1 MRSLE
6 KYAAHKKKYIPGNHF
21 PFMNKELFKAIM
33 HRSKLRNNFLRHR
46 SNENKKKYS
55 KQRDYWVSLLRRIIK
70 NYYSNLNEKNI
81 TDNKKFWKTVNF
93 INRKNNLIK

>member
-21 PFMNKELFKAIM
+21 PFMNKELSKAIM

-46 SNENKKKYS
+46 SNENRKKYS

-81 TDNKKFWKTVNF
+81 TDNKKFWKTVSF

>member
-21 PFMNKELFKAIM
+21 PFMNKELSKAIM

-46 SNENKKKYS
+46 SNENRKKYS

>member
-21 PFMNKELFKAIM
+21 PFMNKELSKAIM

-46 SNENKKKYS
+46 SNENRKKYS

-70 NYYSNLNEKNI
+70 NYYDNLNEKNI

>member
-1 MRSLE
+1 MRNLE

-21 PFMNKELFKAIM
+21 PFMNKELSKAIM

-46 SNENKKKYS
+46 SNENRKKYS

>member
-21 PFMNKELFKAIM
+21 PFMNKELSKAIM

-81 TDNKKFWKTVNF
+81 TDNKKFWKTVSF